1 MRATDIVRQ
10 VLDLLDQLEG
20 QHDAEGIESTV
31 EIQDDPAHIENR
43 FKSILAM
50 LNNDSF
56 GEYSNTP
63 NEIVADVSAV
73 TTDAGGGVNGPKD
86 PADIRGNST
95 RIYGEND
102 GSK

>member
-1 MRATDIVRQ
+1 MRGTDIVRQ
-10 VLDLLDQLEG
+10 VLDLLDQIDGPHDVEG
-20 QHDAEGIESTV
+20 TMNV
-31 EIQDDPAHIENR
+31 QDDPAHIENR

-50 LNNDSF
+50 LNSDSF

-63 NEIVADVSAV
+63 NEIVAPVSAV

>member
-1 MRATDIVRQ
+1 MRGTDIVRQ
-10 VLDLLDQLEG
+10 VLDLLDQIDGPHDIEG
-20 QHDAEGIESTV
+20 TMNV
-31 EIQDDPAHIENR
+31 QDDPAHIENR

-50 LNNDSF
+50 LNSDSF

-63 NEIVADVSAV
+63 NEIVAPVSAV

>member
-1 MRATDIVRQ
+1 MRGTDIVRQ
-10 VLDLLDQLEG
+10 VLDLLDQIDGPHDVEG
-20 QHDAEGIESTV
+20 TMNV
-31 EIQDDPAHIENR
+31 QDDPAHIENR